1 MTLGLWVLQSLTLS
15 SNDLCYVLRTGHRD
29 ALRHILR
36 LLVATLLGARGHDER
51 GGQRAVG
58 VGDGG
63 GRGGRLAEAR
73 VQHGQLNGQLKGA
86 LVLEPALTEHSA
98 RHHTRSMSQCPLQNR
113 STQLTDRVLWRAC
126 VHSLPV
132 GTTDWGLSGA
142 PTPRGQL
149 WACACAGGGGP
160 GNFEMTT
167 RHWSRRPL
175 GGGSRLEGSKITPDP
190 NSRTVDKGYRRQA
203 RSPLVHVHH
212 VVWDRSLSAIS
223 IARHRRRTAD
233 PTLTVVA
240 AAY

>member
-1 MTLGLWVLQSLTLS
+1 MSLTLS
-15 SNDLCYVLRTGHRD
+15 SYDLCNVLRTGHGD

-58 VGDGG
+58 VRDGG

-73 VQHGQLNGQLKGA
+73 VQHGQLNGQLEGA
-86 LVLEPALTEHSA
+86 LVLETAFTEHSA

-113 STQLTDRVLWRAC
+113 STTHWTRSLTCVRTLVAGGNDWLRTERRADTTRAAVSMC
-126 VHSLPV
+126 VR
-132 GTTDWGLSGA
+132 GGWGA
-142 PTPRGQL
+142 RQL
-149 WACACAGGGGP
+149 WNDAAPLA
-160 GNFEMTT
+160 
-167 RHWSRRPL
+167 RRPL

-223 IARHRRRTAD
+223 LARHRRRTAD